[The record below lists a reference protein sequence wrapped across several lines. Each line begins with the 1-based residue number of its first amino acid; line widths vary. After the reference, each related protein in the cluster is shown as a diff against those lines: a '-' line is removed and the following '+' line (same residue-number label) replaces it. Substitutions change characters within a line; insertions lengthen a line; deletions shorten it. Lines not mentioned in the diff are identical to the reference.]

1 MTSNESSSEV
11 KQKISKTMRNQVKA
25 LIAGQDWPV
34 AVFEQLGGRLDEC
47 PGGSVID
54 RDTALSILGL
64 TIDQAVDKWL
74 IQFSAR
80 VRELNDAS
88 ARAVASEK
96 KERPDSRNQYVETS
110 TDPFSGKTWGKDR
123 HSALI
128 FMEYA
133 DRIRR
138 EEGTDVYETKA
149 QLEANDSLLRRLIE
163 QYRKDKTFADASILD
178 GVEQE
183 LLRDSGVL
191 SKEEQQAKDECN
203 LAKARAVK
211 DDLRESGMSDAPR
224 SGFCKRAG
232 CPNRKVERLLVR
244 GFCPDCRGLNVKQR
258 IPKGNGRVD
267 ATVLGLA
274 DATATETRTSIR
286 VSANRKN
293 VHPDVLKPTME
304 ERREKVLAAREDNP
318 SASVRE
324 IARLTNVP
332 RATVNDIL
340 NSKIAKTKPVNTPE
354 VEQFLQER
362 SNRRS
367 VKKN

>member
-1 MTSNESSSEV
+1 MQKRQVLHRRKLALPLQAPVLPSAERQRVTASRLLRRHVSEHIVSRSSRLLSSPPGDATGRSLMTSNESSSEV

-163 QYRKDKTFADASILD
+163 QYRKDKTFADASID
-178 GVEQE
+178 
-183 LLRDSGVL
+183 
-191 SKEEQQAKDECN
+191 
-203 LAKARAVK
+203 
-211 DDLRESGMSDAPR
+211 
-224 SGFCKRAG
+224 
-232 CPNRKVERLLVR
+232 RKS
-244 GFCPDCRGLNVKQR
+244 
-258 IPKGNGRVD
+258 
-267 ATVLGLA
+267 
-274 DATATETRTSIR
+274 TR
-286 VSANRKN
+286 
-293 VHPDVLKPTME
+293 
-304 ERREKVLAAREDNP
+304 
-318 SASVRE
+318 
-324 IARLTNVP
+324 
-332 RATVNDIL
+332 L
-340 NSKIAKTKPVNTPE
+340 NS
-354 VEQFLQER
+354 
-362 SNRRS
+362 
-367 VKKN
+367 